1 MYYYYLPLYLV
12 FNWRIIALQS
22 FVIFCQTST
31 RISHRYTHIS
41 SFLTSPHLPPHPSLL
56 DGHRAPVW
64 ASWVIGQIPIGYL
77 FYIWYCKF
85 PCVLLYFINVAPVF
99 HLKLFGLKYK
109 IWSFDNM
116 NKQNFLKV
124 SFKIREMQTNNIL
137 SFLLIRLV
145 ELQKLDNSLNWQV
158 YGETRFL
165 TIMKMKNGTTL
176 WRGFGKPIYHLVF
189 DPLLELYSKNILSKV
204 YHHHQQKS
212 I

>member
-1 MYYYYLPLYLV
+1 
-12 FNWRIIALQS
+12 
-22 FVIFCQTST
+22 
-31 RISHRYTHIS
+31 
-41 SFLTSPHLPPHPSLL
+41 
-56 DGHRAPVW
+56 
-64 ASWVIGQIPIGYL
+64 
-77 FYIWYCKF
+77 
-85 PCVLLYFINVAPVF
+85 
-99 HLKLFGLKYK
+99 
-109 IWSFDNM
+109 M

-137 SFLLIRLV
+137 SFLFIRLV

-165 TIMKMKNGTTL
+165 TIMKMKNGATL

-204 YHHHQQKS
+204 YHHHQEKS